1 MAVGGCGAWAR
12 APLADKYPSLCV
24 FRMRNGMKPVTIA
37 HKPQW
42 RLVGVAG
49 ERLPMKAKMIHRC
62 IHVLDLEKSLA
73 FYKRAFG
80 LDVVRE
86 ITRAEGS
93 RKIVY
98 MGNNTTDFELELV
111 WESGRTEAYDN
122 GSNDTHLAFAVDDVD
137 AARLLHDE
145 MDCVCHEL
153 GRDGIYFIEDPDGCC
168 LEIVPSD
175 LWD

>member
-1 MAVGGCGAWAR
+1 MAAGGSCGRKASHEGENDSPVHSRAR
-12 APLADKYPSLCV
+12 FGK
-24 FRMRNGMKPVTIA
+24 IA
-37 HKPQW
+37 RVLQT
-42 RLVGVAG
+42 RIRA
-49 ERLPMKAKMIHRC
+49 RRC
-62 IHVLDLEKSLA
+62 S
-73 FYKRAFG
+73 
-80 LDVVRE
+80 
-86 ITRAEGS
+86 RAEGS

-98 MGNNTTDFELELV
+98 IGNDTTDFELELV

-153 GRDGIYFIEDPDGCC
+153 GRDGIYFIEDPDSCC

>member
-1 MAVGGCGAWAR
+1 
-12 APLADKYPSLCV
+12 
-24 FRMRNGMKPVTIA
+24 
-37 HKPQW
+37 
-42 RLVGVAG
+42 
-49 ERLPMKAKMIHRC
+49 MKAKMIHRC

-98 MGNNTTDFELELV
+98 IGNDTTDFELELV

-153 GRDGIYFIEDPDGCC
+153 GRMASISSKTPMAAAWRLCPAICGTRRFAALPIKTPAASPKTF
-168 LEIVPSD
+168 
-175 LWD
+175 

>member
-1 MAVGGCGAWAR
+1 MAAGGSCGRKASHEGENDSPVHSRAR
-12 APLADKYPSLCV
+12 
-24 FRMRNGMKPVTIA
+24 FG
-37 HKPQW
+37 
-42 RLVGVAG
+42 
-49 ERLPMKAKMIHRC
+49 
-62 IHVLDLEKSLA
+62 KSLA

-98 MGNNTTDFELELV
+98 IGNDTTDFELELV

>member
-1 MAVGGCGAWAR
+1 
-12 APLADKYPSLCV
+12 
-24 FRMRNGMKPVTIA
+24 
-37 HKPQW
+37 
-42 RLVGVAG
+42 
-49 ERLPMKAKMIHRC
+49 MKAKMVHRG
-62 IHVLDLEKSLA
+62 IHVLELEKSLA
-73 FYKRAFG
+73 SSKRAFE

-86 ITRAEGS
+86 LTRAGGS

-98 MGNNTTDFELELV
+98 IGTDATDFELELV
-111 WESGRTEAYDN
+111 GERDRTEPYDN
-122 GSNDTHLAFAVDDVD
+122 GSDDTHLAFAVDDID
-137 AARLLHDE
+137 AARVLHDE

>member
-1 MAVGGCGAWAR
+1 M
-12 APLADKYPSLCV
+12 
-24 FRMRNGMKPVTIA
+24 
-37 HKPQW
+37 
-42 RLVGVAG
+42 
-49 ERLPMKAKMIHRC
+49 
-62 IHVLDLEKSLA
+62 
-73 FYKRAFG
+73 
-80 LDVVRE
+80 VRE
-86 ITRAEGS
+86 ITRAGGS

-98 MGNNTTDFELELV
+98 IGNDTTDFELELV

>member
-1 MAVGGCGAWAR
+1 
-12 APLADKYPSLCV
+12 
-24 FRMRNGMKPVTIA
+24 
-37 HKPQW
+37 
-42 RLVGVAG
+42 
-49 ERLPMKAKMIHRC
+49 MKAKMIHRC

-98 MGNNTTDFELELV
+98 IGNDTTDFELELV

-153 GRDGIYFIEDPDGCC
+153 GRDGIYFIEDPRWLLPGDCAQRFVG
-168 LEIVPSD
+168 LGD
-175 LWD
+175 LRDRGFHGSWV

>member
-1 MAVGGCGAWAR
+1 
-12 APLADKYPSLCV
+12 
-24 FRMRNGMKPVTIA
+24 
-37 HKPQW
+37 
-42 RLVGVAG
+42 
-49 ERLPMKAKMIHRC
+49 MKAKMVHRC

-98 MGNNTTDFELELV
+98 IGNDTTDFELELV

-137 AARLLHDE
+137 AACVIGVFGIAASRANACLQGTRARHACSLCRDAGSAVSRPLQDVATTCR
-145 MDCVCHEL
+145 MGAAKNFAKDC
-153 GRDGIYFIEDPDGCC
+153 
-168 LEIVPSD
+168 
-175 LWD
+175 

>member
-1 MAVGGCGAWAR
+1 
-12 APLADKYPSLCV
+12 
-24 FRMRNGMKPVTIA
+24 
-37 HKPQW
+37 
-42 RLVGVAG
+42 
-49 ERLPMKAKMIHRC
+49 MKAKMIHRC

-98 MGNNTTDFELELV
+98 IGNDTTDFELELV

-153 GRDGIYFIEDPDGCC
+153 GRDGIYFIEDPDGYW
-168 LEIVPSD
+168 LEILD
-175 LWD
+175 

>member
-1 MAVGGCGAWAR
+1 
-12 APLADKYPSLCV
+12 
-24 FRMRNGMKPVTIA
+24 
-37 HKPQW
+37 
-42 RLVGVAG
+42 
-49 ERLPMKAKMIHRC
+49 MKAKMVHRC

-80 LDVVRE
+80 LEVVRE

-98 MGNNTTDFELELV
+98 IGNDTTDFELELV

-122 GSNDTHLAFAVDDVD
+122 GSNDTHLAFAVDNVD

-145 MDCVCHEL
+145 MDCVCHGNRAQRFVGL
-153 GRDGIYFIEDPDGCC
+153 GDLREDWPYPIMHEDSCWRGIFNGS
-168 LEIVPSD
+168 VSRSS
-175 LWD
+175 

>member
-1 MAVGGCGAWAR
+1 MAAGGSCGRKASHEGENDSPVHSRARFGKIARVLQTRIWAR
-12 APLADKYPSLCV
+12 RYSQDYS
-24 FRMRNGMKPVTIA
+24 RG
-37 HKPQW
+37 
-42 RLVGVAG
+42 RLSQDC
-49 ERLPMKAKMIHRC
+49 L
-62 IHVLDLEKSLA
+62 
-73 FYKRAFG
+73 
-80 LDVVRE
+80 
-86 ITRAEGS
+86 
-93 RKIVY
+93 
-98 MGNNTTDFELELV
+98 TTDFELELV

-153 GRDGIYFIEDPDGCC
+153 GRDDIYFIEDPDGCC

>member
-1 MAVGGCGAWAR
+1 MATGGSCGRKA
-12 APLADKYPSLCV
+12 S
-24 FRMRNGMKPVTIA
+24 
-37 HKPQW
+37 HE
-42 RLVGVAG
+42 G
-49 ERLPMKAKMIHRC
+49 ENDSRC

-80 LDVVRE
+80 LEVVRE

-98 MGNNTTDFELELV
+98 IGNDTTDFELELV

-137 AARLLHDE
+137 AARFLHDE

-153 GRDGIYFIEDPDGCC
+153 SRDGIYFIEDPDGCC